1 MSNDA
6 TIAMIKQLI
15 KEVKEE
21 NKAEVIAEGKQAV
34 AKLSEEK
41 EMKQYVTK
49 QLIEALRKAE
59 K

>member
-6 TIAMIKQLI
+6 TISMIKQLI

-21 NKAEVIAEGKQAV
+21 SKAGRITEGKQAV
-34 AKLSEEK
+34 TIQNEEK
-41 EMKQYVTK
+41 ELKQFVTK
-49 QLIEALRKAE
+49 QLVEVLRKAE

>member
-6 TIAMIKQLI
+6 TMTMLKQLI

-21 NKAEVIAEGKQAV
+21 SKGKVISEAKQPV
-34 AKLSEEK
+34 ANISEEK
-41 EMKQYVTK
+41 ELKQYVTK
-49 QLIEALRKAE
+49 SLVDALRKAE

>member
-6 TIAMIKQLI
+6 TISMIKQLI

-21 NKAEVIAEGKQAV
+21 SKAGRITEGKQPV
-34 AKLSEEK
+34 ATQNEEK
-41 EMKQYVTK
+41 ELKQYVTK
-49 QLIEALRKAE
+49 QLIEVLRKAE

>member
-1 MSNDA
+1 
-6 TIAMIKQLI
+6 MIKQLI

-21 NKAEVIAEGKQAV
+21 SKAGVINEGKQPV
-34 AKLSEEK
+34 TKLSEEK

-49 QLIEALRKAE
+49 QLIETLRKAE

>member
-6 TIAMIKQLI
+6 TISMIKQLI

-21 NKAEVIAEGKQAV
+21 SKTGVISEGKQPV

>member
-21 NKAEVIAEGKQAV
+21 NKAGVISEGKQAV